1 MQICCPSILTEEN
14 MDPNYSVVIISD
26 EVPRSAPNKESSQEY
41 TDYIASGVFG
51 CLLCGELFRW
61 HKCRVHMMT
70 CCPEDI
76 ICRSIDEIKEMS
88 EVNDNEIKAAFAE
101 AEHQRLGGVL
111 TDTSDSVYKCLFC
124 NEAFPKW
131 KQCKEHIQR
140 EHRDSHIV
148 ADPTPMTL
156 YDCLVQRNAS

>member
-1 MQICCPSILTEEN
+1 MQSCCPSMLTEEN

-26 EVPRSAPNKESSQEY
+26 ESPRSAPTTSTETQEY

-70 CCPEDI
+70 CCPEDV
-76 ICRSIDEIKEMS
+76 ICRSIDELKELS

-111 TDTSDSVYKCLFC
+111 MDGNDAVYKCLFC
-124 NEAFPKW
+124 NEEFVDW
-131 KQCKEHIQR
+131 KQRAQR
-140 EHRDSHIV
+140 LSIRPD
-148 ADPTPMTL
+148 AD
-156 YDCLVQRNAS
+156 YFV

>member
-1 MQICCPSILTEEN
+1 MLTEEN

-26 EVPRSAPNKESSQEY
+26 EVSRSAPTTSTENTQEY

-76 ICRSIDEIKEMS
+76 VCRSIDELKELS

-101 AEHQRLGGVL
+101 AEDQR
-111 TDTSDSVYKCLFC
+111 
-124 NEAFPKW
+124 
-131 KQCKEHIQR
+131 
-140 EHRDSHIV
+140 
-148 ADPTPMTL
+148 
-156 YDCLVQRNAS
+156 